1 LRETQGLCIYGAV
14 GVEGI
19 KPTSD
24 MANPKD
30 SNSTSTF
37 AFAVRALRSR
47 NYRLFFAGQTVSL
60 VGTWMTR
67 IATSWLVYRLTNSAF
82 LLGFIG
88 FAGQI
93 PTFLLG
99 PVAGVWVDRLDRHK
113 VLVVTQVLSM
123 VQSFWL
129 AALALTHRITYYDI
143 LWLSVFQGVI
153 NAFDMPARQAFL
165 PEMVE
170 SREDLAN
177 AIALNSSMVNASRLL
192 GPSIAGVVIAAVGE
206 GWCFFIDGVSYIA
219 VIVSLLLMAVPRQA
233 YVKPATSVVEE
244 MKEGWQY
251 VSRFKPIR
259 AILLLLALVSLV
271 GMPYTVLMPIF
282 ARDVLHGGPS
292 TLGLLTGATGVGA
305 LASAAYLA
313 TRKSVLGLGKVIP
326 MMTAMFGAGLI
337 MFGMSR
343 WLALSVITLLFTGFG
358 MMQQMAASNTILQ
371 TIVDED
377 KRGRVM
383 SFYSVAFQGMAPFGS
398 LLAGWMAARIGAP
411 RTVMIC
417 GVVCILGAAVFL
429 TQLKSIRQM
438 VRPIYIRL
446 GILPEMASGVQQAS
460 NLQTAMER

>member
-1 LRETQGLCIYGAV
+1 
-14 GVEGI
+14 
-19 KPTSD
+19 
-24 MANPKD
+24 MADPKD
-30 SNSTSTF
+30 TSASTLSF
-37 AFAVRALRSR
+37 ALRALRYR

-60 VGTWMTR
+60 VGTWMTK

-93 PTFLLG
+93 PTFLLA
-99 PVAGVWVDRLDRHK
+99 PIAGVWVDRLDRHK
-113 VLVVTQVLSM
+113 VLVITQILSM
-123 VQSFWL
+123 FQSFWL
-129 AALALTHRITYYDI
+129 AALALTHHITYPYI
-143 LWLSVFQGVI
+143 FWLSIFQGVI
-153 NAFDMPARQAFL
+153 NAFDMPARQAFV
-165 PEMVE
+165 PQMVE

-177 AIALNSSMVNASRLL
+177 AIALNSSMVNASRLV
-192 GPSIAGVVIAAVGE
+192 GPSLAGIVIAATGE

-219 VIVSLLLMAVPRQA
+219 VILSLLMMTVRRPAIGRPR
-233 YVKPATSVVEE
+233 VSMVVEL
-244 MKEGWQY
+244 KEGWDY
-251 VSRFKPIR
+251 VARFKPIR

-282 ARDVLHGGPS
+282 ARDILHGGPS

-326 MMTAMFGAGLI
+326 IMTAMFGAGLI
-337 MFGMSR
+337 LFGTSH
-343 WLALSVITLLFTGFG
+343 WLPLSMIVLLFTGFG

-383 SFYSVAFQGMAPFGS
+383 SFYSMSFQGMAPFGS

-417 GVVCILGAAVFL
+417 GVVCITAAGIFL
-429 TQLKSIRQM
+429 TQLKSIRQL

-446 GILPEMASGVQQAS
+446 GILPEVAVGMQQAS
-460 NLQTAMER
+460 NLQATLEQ